1 MKKVTSIPCGNQP
14 PLYLPTLHHGSQT
27 QSVGLKTETHASKQP
42 AQPCSQPL
50 VCLEQIQPVL
60 MFLPVCRYIESFTTH
75 NQPKHGLTHKQAACK
90 DYRPLVLM
98 LLPIPYFSKLQT
110 DDPYAMSF
118 KPSRAHAI
126 TLSQLSTEAAIVNL
140 PLPTRRAFGFQIHRV
155 NVSGL

>member
-1 MKKVTSIPCGNQP
+1 MLPSNQLNPC
-14 PLYLPTLHHGSQT
+14 LPIT
-27 QSVGLKTETHASKQP
+27 
-42 AQPCSQPL
+42 
-50 VCLEQIQPVL
+50 CLPWANTAGFDV
-60 MFLPVCRYIESFTTH
+60 LPVCRYIESFTTH

-90 DYRPLVLM
+90 HYRPLVMM
-98 LLPIPYFSKLQT
+98 LLPIPYFAKLQT

-155 NVSGL
+155 NVGGL